1 MNTASILSNVL
12 AKKGQFGRATY
23 QKRLKIRKGKET
35 TREGHAH
42 VIEKRTSMTIRAGID
57 YDNLSAVKEKRA
69 NGDLPEVNNGLPWGS
84 WVCFPYLISHND
96 KHYIRLYPKDGSIKS
111 EYFLDGNPV
120 DLDDVKGMLLV
131 SELPKK
137 DAPKPDCITV
147 NLENIVEII

>member
-23 QKRLKIRKGKET
+23 QKRLKTRKGS
-35 TREGHAH
+35 AH

-84 WVCFPYLISHND
+84 WVCFPYIISHND
-96 KHYIRLYPKDGSIKS
+96 KHYIHWLMYYYK
-111 EYFLDGNPV
+111 
-120 DLDDVKGMLLV
+120 
-131 SELPKK
+131 
-137 DAPKPDCITV
+137 
-147 NLENIVEII
+147 